1 MPIYEYECTECGT
14 IVEKMHKISEVPE
27 INCPKCSSLMRKLI
41 SPSAFHLKGSG
52 WYVTDYAK
60 KNSSSVNDK
69 NKRITKDS
77 STSNGSCPSCTNG
90 CNVKAANE

>member
-14 IVEKMHKISEVPE
+14 IIEKMHKISETPE
-27 INCPKCSSLMRKLI
+27 ITCPKCSAVMRKLI

-60 KNSSSVNDK
+60 KNSSSKNDK
-69 NKRITKDS
+69 N
-77 STSNGSCPSCTNG
+77 STATPNSCSSCTNSCG
-90 CNVKAANE
+90 AKAANE